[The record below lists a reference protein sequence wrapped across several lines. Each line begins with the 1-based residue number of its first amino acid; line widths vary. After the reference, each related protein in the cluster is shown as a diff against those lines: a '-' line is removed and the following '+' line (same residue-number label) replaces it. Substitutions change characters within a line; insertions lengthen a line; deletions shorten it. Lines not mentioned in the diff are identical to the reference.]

1 MGTINGATAS
11 AEPDSTSTSET
22 SQTTSDSGSHGD
34 DDTPGPDDTDESP
47 STEDHETDTD
57 PEDQESD
64 EDTDPPLTD
73 ESDTSDDSPGAGAA
87 FPDPPES
94 EETDSVIETPVHSSS
109 ESNFEA
115 AAPATPPVAHE
126 TPAPMPLALAD
137 PIAPDVA
144 AIPAPAPVAD
154 VVATPEPAVPAVA
167 IVAPTPP
174 LPAVPVV
181 AAPLIEE
188 AVAQLVQTLVLV
200 AVDVVEAIIALIADL
215 RAVPGIVWARAA
227 GGSTYPSSAFVPN
240 DTIMAMLTTMLAR
253 SFSAGVGSSV
263 AGSALVGISL
273 DRIMS
278 VASTLRPDTQ
288 PLAEA
293 RSAAPTDSAPAQ
305 TVVTALAAM
314 SLWALLSGA
323 LPGLGGLLV
332 CAATGVRLGYR
343 QARARM
349 ALHRTELARFVRAG
363 PIGIVRN
370 GTQVAVHTRSG
381 GAESAPRG
389 RHLRLAS

>member
-1 MGTINGATAS
+1 MGTINGATAA
-11 AEPDSTSTSET
+11 AEPDSPSVSET
-22 SQTTSDSGSHGD
+22 TQSTSDSGGHGD
-34 DDTPGPDDTDESP
+34 NDAPGPDDSDETP

-64 EDTDPPLTD
+64 EDAAPPLTD

-87 FPDPPES
+87 LPDPPES
-94 EETDSVIETPVHSSS
+94 EETDSVIEAPAHSNS
-109 ESNFEA
+109 ENNFEA
-115 AAPATPPVAHE
+115 AAPATSPVVHD
-126 TPAPMPLALAD
+126 TPEPMPLALAG
-137 PIAPDVA
+137 PIIADVA
-144 AIPAPAPVAD
+144 AIPTTAPVPE
-154 VVATPEPAVPAVA
+154 VVATPEPALPAVA
-167 IVAPTPP
+167 IVAPTPT
-174 LPAVPVV
+174 LPAVPMV

-215 RAVPGIVWARAA
+215 RAVPGIVWARA
-227 GGSTYPSSAFVPN
+227 GGGGAYPSSAFLPK

-278 VASTLRPDTQ
+278 AASTLRPDTQ

-323 LPGLGGLLV
+323 LPGLGGLFV

-349 ALHRTELARFVRAG
+349 TLHRTELARFVRAG

-370 GTQVAVHTRSG
+370 GTQVTIHARSG
-381 GAESAPRG
+381 GAEITPRG